1 MRYSVFYTPY
11 AKETLSTTYSFI
23 KNNFGLKAADSFL
36 AKADKIISIIT
47 NNPFI
52 YKAST
57 FNEKVRI
64 AFITKQCSLFYQVT
78 ENQINLLFFWDNRQ
92 EPIFPNR

>member
-1 MRYSVFYTPY
+1 MSYSVFYTPY
-11 AKETLSTTYSFI
+11 AKETLSITYHFI
-23 KNNFGLKAADSFL
+23 NNKFGLKAADSFL
-36 AKADKIISIIT
+36 AKADQIISIIAS
-47 NNPFI
+47 NPFI

-78 ENQINLLFFWDNRQ
+78 ETQINLLFFWDNRQ
-92 EPIFPNR
+92 EPILP